1 MEMANPL
8 LESFGEPPKAHVAN
22 YSHPPPNLK
31 GKGNPDLPSIGLFKP
46 LASYCGSVCV
56 LTFWYFRTS
65 GNARLQSPANNGVF
79 FSAGICKKDPI
90 FSAAR
95 KIFAPSYFVT
105 ALLDLDS
112 VHNARK
118 LLNINLLSH
127 FCQFLNSNLRYTV
140 LMYTRGCQL
149 GFSQKWPQFC
159 K

>member
-1 MEMANPL
+1 MQVYNP
-8 LESFGEPPKAHVAN
+8 PPKMV
-22 YSHPPPNLK
+22 SFSQLT
-31 GKGNPDLPSIGLFKP
+31 
-46 LASYCGSVCV
+46 SV
-56 LTFWYFRTS
+56 
-65 GNARLQSPANNGVF
+65 
-79 FSAGICKKDPI
+79 KKDPI

-159 K
+159 KFEVSNGKNK